1 MLKYIVE
8 MQIFENFE
16 LETTFEKILQE
27 ADKEALK

>member
-16 LETTFEKILQE
+16 LEATFEKIL
-27 ADKEALK
+27 KEAGKGAWK